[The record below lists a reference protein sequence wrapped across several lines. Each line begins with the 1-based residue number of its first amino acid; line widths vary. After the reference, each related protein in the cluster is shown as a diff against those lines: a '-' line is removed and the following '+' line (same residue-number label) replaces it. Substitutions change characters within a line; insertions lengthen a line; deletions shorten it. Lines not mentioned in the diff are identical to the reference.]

1 MTWVTPSEAR
11 ERFLFRDWRAGDDLG
26 CAPGVFVFGSDKLFF
41 DTERR
46 EWPSRSGGAWKPDRG
61 EGIVHLGNNVPTS
74 GLRLLLVRRRE
85 RSARWGHDSDVCV
98 QYPAQVAIPQ
108 GASPGVHTLTVTV
121 NGTVELTGEITVTP
135 RNLAAFTWSPDP
147 NNPQNLSSQITNPSG
162 QLVGNP
168 ALSSSY
174 VQASSGDVLTLT
186 GTGAGTT
193 APVLNDNTVSPPP
206 GTAVCNFGP
215 SVNFDESTYSPVV
228 SCRRQA
234 GSFSIDTIQFTVPNG
249 LASGPHSIIVEGS
262 YGSVVYKNAVWLK

>member
-1 MTWVTPSEAR
+1 VY
-11 ERFLFRDWRAGDDLG
+11 LFSVRTNYFSILNAASGRPGPV
-26 CAPGVFVFGSDKLFF
+26 APGSLIAVKGSFTSEIMFPLAGYVYYSF
-41 DTERR
+41 DGV
-46 EWPSRSGGAWKPDRG
+46 S
-61 EGIVHLGNNVPTS
+61 
-74 GLRLLLVRRRE
+74 
-85 RSARWGHDSDVCV
+85 V
-98 QYPAQVAIPQ
+98 QLDGVTIQMYACNTQQVEVAIPQ

-147 NNPQNLSSQITNPSG
+147 NNPQNLSPQITNPSG

-228 SCRRQA
+228 SCRWQA
-234 GSFSIDTIQFTVPNG
+234 GSFSIDTIQFTAPNG